1 MWVGGTLSEGAIRC
15 EFLSVG
21 LASLVSN
28 LPRQFINGFRL
39 RSNTARHDVYIVMT
53 VLVGALSIWFLA
65 MGRSPSDDD
74 TDYDDSS
81 VAPVP
86 YCLAAEDTA
95 VGQAS

>member
-1 MWVGGTLSEGAIRC
+1 M
-15 EFLSVG
+15 
-21 LASLVSN
+21 ASDYAPIL
-28 LPRQFINGFRL
+28 QGMTF
-39 RSNTARHDVYIVMT
+39 YIVMT
-53 VLVGALSIWFLA
+53 VLVGALSIWLLA